1 MIDTGAACN
10 LLRRNVYDKIVERT
24 HQVHY
29 LRPSPRIQAVNGT
42 HIKVIGETEIQL
54 DLIPDPV
61 SVILVENISH
71 DMILGE
77 ISLRSGAAV
86 ISMGNDSLTWYGR
99 IWRLSRQFLPTY
111 HSLGPTAPETG
122 DNRIDKLVREN
133 ADIFSA
139 KGEPNGDCHLAALTI
154 KTNCAPISQKA
165 YRTQLCKRR
174 IVEDAVSEMLRDDII
189 VPSSSP
195 WASPITLVPKK
206 DSSTRFCIDYRR
218 LNAETEKDQYPLP
231 LIQDIFDQMG
241 GSKKISTLD
250 LKSGYWQLPVAPED
264 QPKTAF
270 RCHLGLFECKRIPF
284 GLCNAPAVFQ
294 RAMDKLLAGLIG
306 VSVCVYLDDIII
318 YSKNMDDHER
328 HLQCVFDRLRDA
340 GLRLK
345 PTKCFFGLKQVKLL
359 GYILNGDGIHT
370 DPDKVQA
377 IREMSPPKNVH
388 DVRRYLGMSGYYR
401 TSLPNYA
408 KIAEPLIDL
417 TRKNVKFHWTDRHQ
431 AAFDE
436 LKHLLMS
443 SHVMTPP
450 DTSKPYKLYTDA
462 CDYAVGAI
470 LVQVSDDG
478 VEKVIQYVSHVLS
491 PTQRRWATIEKECYS
506 VIFAIMRLRA

>member
-1 MIDTGAACN
+1 M
-10 LLRRNVYDKIVERT
+10 
-24 HQVHY
+24 
-29 LRPSPRIQAVNGT
+29 
-42 HIKVIGETEIQL
+42 
-54 DLIPDPV
+54 
-61 SVILVENISH
+61 
-71 DMILGE
+71 
-77 ISLRSGAAV
+77 
-86 ISMGNDSLTWYGR
+86 
-99 IWRLSRQFLPTY
+99 
-111 HSLGPTAPETG
+111 
-122 DNRIDKLVREN
+122 
-133 ADIFSA
+133 
-139 KGEPNGDCHLAALTI
+139 
-154 KTNCAPISQKA
+154 
-165 YRTQLCKRR
+165 
-174 IVEDAVSEMLRDDII
+174 EDAVSEMLRDDII

-241 GSKKISTLD
+241 GSKHFSTLD
-250 LKSGYWQLPVAPED
+250 LKSGYWQLPGSPED

-284 GLCNAPAVFQ
+284 GLCNAPAVYQ

-318 YSKNMDDHER
+318 YSKNMDNHER

-345 PTKCFFGLKQVKLL
+345 PTKCFSGLKQVKLL

-370 DPDKVQA
+370 DPAKVQA

-408 KIAEPLIDL
+408 KVAEPLIDL

-491 PTQRRWATIEKECYS
+491 PTQRRWATIEKKCYS
-506 VIFAIMRLRA
+506 VIFAIMRLRAYLYGANFVIYTDHKPLKSLFTNQMNNTKVQRWGVLLAEYGATIEYRQGKNNIRADMLSRLHNESDCTNHIALIDSGEWVDPSAVPDDDIADILPIIHDGLDLIAIAKQQQVEFDKLWQFGCDEDNDDYQILRCVLCSTRPPLHSSPTYPRLVLPA